1 MSERGEWASSMAGSA
16 SSMRCRQKQQGNT
29 TSPKQKQES
38 NSLSKQKQK
47 QKQKQKGKPMPGS
60 MNSKYLIS
68 LSMAV
73 NVFLLTSLVYEKNY
87 HTHPLVNAVAGHS
100 LVDKIRLRQQG
111 AEADADA
118 DAETDRYL
126 LSPYATAQ
134 PAYKCHACL
143 TGHNCSTVV
152 SNCIINLDH
161 GDPTMFES
169 FWINKGQE
177 STTVILGWQ
186 LMSYFADTENI
197 CWFLEPELAKAI
209 RSLHDLVGNA
219 VTKRRTLVIGTGSTQ
234 LFQAA
239 LYALSQPGRSKPTD
253 VVSAAPYYSSYPVVT
268 DYLKSDMYRWAGDAW
283 NYKQIVNED
292 HYIELV
298 TSPNNPDGFVREAVV
313 NGSGPVVYDH
323 AYYWPHYT
331 PIIAPADGDVMLFT
345 VSKSTGHAGT
355 RIGWAIVKD
364 AEVAKKMTKYIELNT
379 IGVSKDSQLRA
390 SKILHSISNSYAS
403 EVDTEEYSSTVEET
417 RFFHHGSNLMAERW
431 RRLRDVVSLNHRFSL
446 PAFQSQFCNFFGRQ
460 ATPQPAF
467 AWVKCE
473 GRDDEEDCAKLLR
486 SHGIITRS
494 GRHFGA
500 PQNYVRLSILDRNHT
515 FNLLID
521 RLSAI
526 H

>member
-1 MSERGEWASSMAGSA
+1 MAVSSSG
-16 SSMRCRQKQQGNT
+16 MRFKQKQQGYSNT
-29 TSPKQKQES
+29 TLSNQNQNQNQKMKPKQK
-38 NSLSKQKQK
+38 
-47 QKQKQKGKPMPGS
+47 KQKGKPMPGS
-60 MNSKYLIS
+60 MNSSRYLIS

-87 HTHPLVNAVAGHS
+87 HPYRHSHVNGEDSLVN
-100 LVDKIRLRQQG
+100 KICLRQQG
-111 AEADADA
+111 AEAEAEAEADG
-118 DAETDRYL
+118 ETDRYF
-126 LSPYATAQ
+126 LSPFATAQ

-152 SNCIINLDH
+152 SNCTINLDH

-169 FWINKGQE
+169 FWKGQQ

-186 LMSYFADTENI
+186 LMSYFADIENI
-197 CWFLEPELAKAI
+197 CWFLEPDLANAI

-239 LYALSQPGRSKPTD
+239 LYALSQPGSSKPTA

-268 DYLKSDMYRWAGDAW
+268 DYLKSDLYRWAGDAW
-283 NYKQIVNED
+283 KYKQETDED

-331 PIIAPADGDVMLFT
+331 PITNPADGDVMLFT

-403 EVDTEEYSSTVEET
+403 EVDIEDYSSTVEET

-431 RRLRDVVSLNHRFSL
+431 KRLRDVVRLNHRFSL
-446 PAFQSQFCNFFGRQ
+446 PEFQSQFCNFFGRQ

-467 AWVKCE
+467 AWLKCE
-473 GRDDEEDCAKLLR
+473 GRGDEEDCAKLLR

-515 FNLLID
+515 FNLLMD
-521 RLSAI
+521 RLSSI